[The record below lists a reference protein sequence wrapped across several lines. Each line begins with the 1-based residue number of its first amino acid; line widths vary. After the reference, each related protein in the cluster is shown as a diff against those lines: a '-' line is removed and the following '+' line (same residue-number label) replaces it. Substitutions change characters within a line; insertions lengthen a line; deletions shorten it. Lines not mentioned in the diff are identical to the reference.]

1 MAWRWSAQ
9 QVLEAPL
16 ETKTHPDN
24 LQKLINFCQHNT
36 LLSQFPPS
44 SQIEMS
50 KTMSIQYLDKGST
63 LFNQGDPVNSKS
75 MFYIVLKGKLA
86 VHYHAQFEVHRKE
99 NETIDEWWVASG
111 GTLNTVDYGTFLNF
125 CLRDAACGENLLKS
139 YFRSASVLASERT
152 TIITI
157 PLNMLY
163 HCMEEHPDTVITSQS
178 ILTILHT
185 RPTNGDD
192 GRSKGDALYV
202 AGWMRQLR
210 FFRQMP
216 PKVLIKCAKHVYLMR
231 YHNGD
236 IVDEHHK
243 MSEMTNMHVIIKG
256 EYMIL
261 LYFLYYFFNFF
272 FLTTR
277 LLLSLCLSLS
287 P

>member
-1 MAWRWSAQ
+1 MTPVPIPIPKLTFSLLFLYCSYKFFIFFFFW
-9 QVLEAPL
+9 PL
-16 ETKTHPDN
+16 
-24 LQKLINFCQHNT
+24 LCF
-36 LLSQFPPS
+36 S
-44 SQIEMS
+44 
-50 KTMSIQYLDKGST
+50 LDS
-63 LFNQGDPVNSKS
+63 
-75 MFYIVLKGKLA
+75 
-86 VHYHAQFEVHRKE
+86 
-99 NETIDEWWVASG
+99 ETIEEWWVASG

-125 CLRDAACGENLLKS
+125 CLRDAACGENLLRS

-178 ILTILHT
+178 ILTILHA

-256 EYMIL
+256 ECMIL
-261 LYFLYYFFNFF
+261 LCFLKVYFFLL
-272 FLTTR
+272 LTTR
-277 LLLSLCLSLS
+277 FAALSHSLSL
-287 P
+287 